1 MLLPI
6 SKIYWDAF
14 HSVLKQSA
22 ESLARDIST
31 TLGEPS
37 APLLKAIK
45 DNTLNLYLFDESSS
59 DTYDIESMRCV
70 QLIESFDSPSV
81 HVCCNNP
88 VLISSSPSAP
98 TKYCSEHSRLNAD
111 VASTAKDASYI
122 KDTNGELYILC
133 DSFVYTT
140 KMILIGRYNESSNR
154 LIKMCPVNK

>member
-22 ESLARDIST
+22 ESLARDIAT

-70 QLIESFDSPSV
+70 HLIESFDCPSLL
-81 HVCCNNP
+81 VCCNNP
-88 VLISSSPSAP
+88 VLISSSPCAP
-98 TKYCSEHSRLNAD
+98 TKYCSEHSRTNIKIPD
-111 VASTAKDASYI
+111 TAKEASYI
-122 KDTNGELYILC
+122 KGTDGELYILC
-133 DSFVYTT
+133 DSYVYDT
-140 KMILIGRYNESSNR
+140 KMTLIGRYNEATNK
-154 LIKMCPVNK
+154 LIKMCVRK

>member
-22 ESLARDIST
+22 ESLARDIAT

-59 DTYDIESMRCV
+59 DSYDIESMRCV
-70 QLIESFDSPSV
+70 QLIESFDSSSV
-81 HVCCNNP
+81 LVCCNNP
-88 VLISSSPSAP
+88 VLISSTPSAP
-98 TKYCSEHSRLNAD
+98 TKYCSEHSRVTITHSDNA
-111 VASTAKDASYI
+111 KEASYI
-122 KDTNGELYILC
+122 KDINGELYILC
-133 DSFVYTT
+133 DSYVYTS
-140 KMILIGRYNESSNR
+140 KMVLIGRYNEATNK

>member
-22 ESLARDIST
+22 ESLARDIAT

-45 DNTLNLYLFDESSS
+45 DNTLNLYLFDELSS

-98 TKYCSEHSRLNAD
+98 TKYCSEHSRTNIKMPDNAKE
-111 VASTAKDASYI
+111 ALYI
-122 KDTNGELYILC
+122 KGTDGELYIVCESL
-133 DSFVYTT
+133 VYDT
-140 KMILIGRYNESSNR
+140 KMTLIGRYNEATNK
-154 LIKMCPVNK
+154 LIKMRQVL